1 MKKFDLKIKGKRKN
15 TIIHIAIIV
24 VGIVFTLLSNFY
36 EAMWF
41 DESYSVAISAHS
53 FGEIW
58 SIGGH
63 DVHPVLYYWILH
75 ILRLIFGNNI
85 IVFKLFSAICISI
98 LGIIG
103 FTHIRKDFGSK
114 VGILFS
120 FFAFFLPLNIIYAGQ
135 IRMYPLAMLLVTLT
149 VIYAYRIYKN
159 KENKNIKNWILF
171 GVFSLASA
179 YTHYYALAAAVM
191 INLVMLVFLIK
202 NALANKKFTHNLK
215 AFIIVGIIQIL
226 AYIPWLIYLLLQA
239 KQVSAG
245 YWIEI
250 KFPGTFIEMFTF
262 QFTGNLENDYE
273 SLIKSF
279 FYSEY
284 ILKYKE
290 LKDYLKK
297 YPNDRRIQEEM
308 KEIEDQTNK
317 ILAGNLSV
325 YDYNKIQKKEKA
337 YFQELRKIIKVDL
350 TQMLAN
356 NIFLKID
363 FLRQIGALNNYENE
377 YNHTLEK
384 LSMPSSFR
392 INDKKTFEQELLDK
406 DKLKNYSIS
415 ELVALNAFWTNR
427 LVKEVERRNEVIY
440 VLQNSNNFM
449 DFSEGKEFE
458 LIDEDIMYYLAEY
471 RAIVPYITKFKN
483 DKRNSGKAKSVDKNS
498 NLATVVFDIKEIFE
512 QEDIDY
518 YGFNDLDAMAYNVLL
533 LNNRSQLL
541 YDQKDIAIQEMIS
554 FIVNTNEYRNAG
566 ISFESDEKENT
577 NKPLIVIDLKGFNA
591 PLMLHM
597 IKGSLTKNV
606 KNVSGKDAFPVYR
619 GGKDIIIN
627 STQEGKYSAKTNV
640 LFKLNSQQ
648 RKDISARAGLVGP
661 RDTNARYVTH
671 ISWMLNPKKD
681 MPELIREPKKVI
693 SLETGEITVVED
705 EQVRK
710 R

>member
-1 MKKFDLKIKGKRKN
+1 MKLSKRISSMTKSLKERDID
-15 TIIHIAIIV
+15 
-24 VGIVFTLLSNFY
+24 F
-36 EAMWF
+36 
-41 DESYSVAISAHS
+41 
-53 FGEIW
+53 
-58 SIGGH
+58 
-63 DVHPVLYYWILH
+63 
-75 ILRLIFGNNI
+75 
-85 IVFKLFSAICISI
+85 
-98 LGIIG
+98 
-103 FTHIRKDFGSK
+103 IRKDLKSYHELISRMREASPKASILDCIQGYNNALEKLILKTNTIRSSQVYRYIALESLLNSRDYGSIINRINPK
-114 VGILFS
+114 GYV
-120 FFAFFLPLNIIYAGQ
+120 FFAN
-135 IRMYPLAMLLVTLT
+135 
-149 VIYAYRIYKN
+149 RIN
-159 KENKNIKNWILF
+159 SKEN
-171 GVFSLASA
+171 ASD
-179 YTHYYALAAAVM
+179 
-191 INLVMLVFLIK
+191 K
-202 NALANKKFTHNLK
+202 
-215 AFIIVGIIQIL
+215 
-226 AYIPWLIYLLLQA
+226 
-239 KQVSAG
+239 S
-245 YWIEI
+245 IE
-250 KFPGTFIEMFTF
+250 
-262 QFTGNLENDYE
+262 FTGNLENDYE

-325 YDYNKIQKKEKA
+325 YDYNKIQRKEKA

-606 KNVSGKDAFPVYR
+606 KNVSGKDTFPVYR

-661 RDTNARYVTH
+661 RDTNAMYVTH

-681 MPELIREPKKVI
+681 MPKLIREPKKVI
-693 SLETGEITVVED
+693 SLGTGEITLVKD

>member
-1 MKKFDLKIKGKRKN
+1 MTKSLKERDIHFFRKDLKSFQELISRMREASPKASILDCIQGYNNALEKLILKTN
-15 TIIHIAIIV
+15 TIRSSQVYRYIALESLLNSRDYGSIINRINPKGYV
-24 VGIVFTLLSNFY
+24 
-36 EAMWF
+36 
-41 DESYSVAISAHS
+41 
-53 FGEIW
+53 
-58 SIGGH
+58 
-63 DVHPVLYYWILH
+63 
-75 ILRLIFGNNI
+75 
-85 IVFKLFSAICISI
+85 
-98 LGIIG
+98 
-103 FTHIRKDFGSK
+103 
-114 VGILFS
+114 
-120 FFAFFLPLNIIYAGQ
+120 FFAN
-135 IRMYPLAMLLVTLT
+135 
-149 VIYAYRIYKN
+149 RIN
-159 KENKNIKNWILF
+159 SKEN
-171 GVFSLASA
+171 ASD
-179 YTHYYALAAAVM
+179 
-191 INLVMLVFLIK
+191 K
-202 NALANKKFTHNLK
+202 
-215 AFIIVGIIQIL
+215 
-226 AYIPWLIYLLLQA
+226 
-239 KQVSAG
+239 S
-245 YWIEI
+245 IE
-250 KFPGTFIEMFTF
+250 
-262 QFTGNLENDYE
+262 FTGNLENDYE

-325 YDYNKIQKKEKA
+325 YDYNKIQRKEKA

>member
-1 MKKFDLKIKGKRKN
+1 MTKSLTDRDVYFFRKDLKSFQELISRMREASPKASILDCIQGYNNALEKLILKTN
-15 TIIHIAIIV
+15 TIRSSQVYRYIALESLLNSRDYGSIINRINPKGYV
-24 VGIVFTLLSNFY
+24 
-36 EAMWF
+36 
-41 DESYSVAISAHS
+41 
-53 FGEIW
+53 
-58 SIGGH
+58 
-63 DVHPVLYYWILH
+63 
-75 ILRLIFGNNI
+75 
-85 IVFKLFSAICISI
+85 
-98 LGIIG
+98 
-103 FTHIRKDFGSK
+103 
-114 VGILFS
+114 
-120 FFAFFLPLNIIYAGQ
+120 FFAN
-135 IRMYPLAMLLVTLT
+135 
-149 VIYAYRIYKN
+149 RIN
-159 KENKNIKNWILF
+159 SKEN
-171 GVFSLASA
+171 ASD
-179 YTHYYALAAAVM
+179 
-191 INLVMLVFLIK
+191 K
-202 NALANKKFTHNLK
+202 
-215 AFIIVGIIQIL
+215 
-226 AYIPWLIYLLLQA
+226 
-239 KQVSAG
+239 S
-245 YWIEI
+245 IE
-250 KFPGTFIEMFTF
+250 
-262 QFTGNLENDYE
+262 FTGNLENDYE

-297 YPNDRRIQEEM
+297 YPNDRRIQEEF
-308 KEIEDQTNK
+308 KEIEDHTNK
-317 ILAGNLSV
+317 IVAGKLSA
-325 YDYNKIQKKEKA
+325 YDYNKIQRKEKA
-337 YFQELRKIIKVDL
+337 YFQELRKMIKVDL
-350 TQMLAN
+350 TQILAN
-356 NIFLKID
+356 NIYLKID

-392 INDKKTFEQELLDK
+392 IKDRKTFEQELLDK

-483 DKRNSGKAKSVDKNS
+483 DKKNSGETKLVDRNS

-533 LNNRSQLL
+533 LNNRSQIL

-566 ISFESDEKENT
+566 ISFESDEMENT

-597 IKGSLTKNV
+597 IKGSLTRSV
-606 KNVSGKDAFPVYR
+606 KNVSGKDVFPVYR
-619 GGKDIIIN
+619 GGKDFIVE
-627 STQEGKYSAKTNV
+627 SSQRGRYTAKTNL
-640 LFKLNSQQ
+640 LFKLNSEQ

-661 RDTNARYVTH
+661 RDTNAKYVTH

-693 SLETGEITVVED
+693 NLETGEITDMEE
-705 EQVRK
+705 EQAR
-710 R
+710 RR

>member
-1 MKKFDLKIKGKRKN
+1 MSLSRRIRLMTKSLTDRDVYFFRKDLKSFQELISRMREASPKASILDCIQGYNNALEKLILKTN
-15 TIIHIAIIV
+15 TIRSSQVYRYIALESLLNSRDYGSIINRINPKGYV
-24 VGIVFTLLSNFY
+24 
-36 EAMWF
+36 
-41 DESYSVAISAHS
+41 
-53 FGEIW
+53 
-58 SIGGH
+58 
-63 DVHPVLYYWILH
+63 
-75 ILRLIFGNNI
+75 
-85 IVFKLFSAICISI
+85 
-98 LGIIG
+98 
-103 FTHIRKDFGSK
+103 
-114 VGILFS
+114 
-120 FFAFFLPLNIIYAGQ
+120 FFAN
-135 IRMYPLAMLLVTLT
+135 
-149 VIYAYRIYKN
+149 RIN
-159 KENKNIKNWILF
+159 SKEN
-171 GVFSLASA
+171 ASD
-179 YTHYYALAAAVM
+179 
-191 INLVMLVFLIK
+191 K
-202 NALANKKFTHNLK
+202 
-215 AFIIVGIIQIL
+215 
-226 AYIPWLIYLLLQA
+226 
-239 KQVSAG
+239 S
-245 YWIEI
+245 IE
-250 KFPGTFIEMFTF
+250 
-262 QFTGNLENDYE
+262 FTGNLENDYE

-325 YDYNKIQKKEKA
+325 YDYNKIQRKEKA

-606 KNVSGKDAFPVYR
+606 KNVSGKDTFPVYR

-661 RDTNARYVTH
+661 RDTNAMYVTH

>member
-1 MKKFDLKIKGKRKN
+1 MTKSLTDRDVYFFRKDLKSFQELISRMREASPKASILDCIQGYNNALEKLILKTN
-15 TIIHIAIIV
+15 TIRSSQVYRYIALESLLNSRDYGSIINRINPKGYV
-24 VGIVFTLLSNFY
+24 
-36 EAMWF
+36 
-41 DESYSVAISAHS
+41 
-53 FGEIW
+53 
-58 SIGGH
+58 
-63 DVHPVLYYWILH
+63 
-75 ILRLIFGNNI
+75 
-85 IVFKLFSAICISI
+85 
-98 LGIIG
+98 
-103 FTHIRKDFGSK
+103 
-114 VGILFS
+114 
-120 FFAFFLPLNIIYAGQ
+120 FFAN
-135 IRMYPLAMLLVTLT
+135 
-149 VIYAYRIYKN
+149 RIN
-159 KENKNIKNWILF
+159 SKEN
-171 GVFSLASA
+171 ASD
-179 YTHYYALAAAVM
+179 
-191 INLVMLVFLIK
+191 K
-202 NALANKKFTHNLK
+202 
-215 AFIIVGIIQIL
+215 
-226 AYIPWLIYLLLQA
+226 
-239 KQVSAG
+239 S
-245 YWIEI
+245 IE
-250 KFPGTFIEMFTF
+250 
-262 QFTGNLENDYE
+262 FTGNLENDYE

-297 YPNDRRIQEEM
+297 YPNDRRIQEEF
-308 KEIEDQTNK
+308 KEIEDHTNK
-317 ILAGNLSV
+317 IVAGKLSA
-325 YDYNKIQKKEKA
+325 YDYNKIQRKEKA
-337 YFQELRKIIKVDL
+337 YFQELRKMIKVDL
-350 TQMLAN
+350 TQILAN
-356 NIFLKID
+356 NIYLKID

-392 INDKKTFEQELLDK
+392 IKDRKTFEQELMDK
-406 DKLKNYSIS
+406 NKLKNYSVS

-566 ISFESDEKENT
+566 ISFESDEMENT

-597 IKGSLTKNV
+597 IKGSLTRSV
-606 KNVSGKDAFPVYR
+606 KNVSGKDVFPVYR
-619 GGKDIIIN
+619 GGKDFIVE
-627 STQEGKYSAKTNV
+627 SSQRGRYTAKTNL
-640 LFKLNSQQ
+640 LFKLNSEQ

-661 RDTNARYVTH
+661 RDTNAKYVTH

-693 SLETGEITVVED
+693 NLETGEITDMEE
-705 EQVRK
+705 EQAR
-710 R
+710 RR

>member
-1 MKKFDLKIKGKRKN
+1 MKLSKRISSMAKSLKERDILFFRKDLKSFQELISRMREASPKASILDCIQGYNNALEKLILKTN
-15 TIIHIAIIV
+15 TIRSSQVYRYIALESLLNSRDYGSIINRINPKGYV
-24 VGIVFTLLSNFY
+24 
-36 EAMWF
+36 
-41 DESYSVAISAHS
+41 
-53 FGEIW
+53 
-58 SIGGH
+58 
-63 DVHPVLYYWILH
+63 
-75 ILRLIFGNNI
+75 
-85 IVFKLFSAICISI
+85 
-98 LGIIG
+98 
-103 FTHIRKDFGSK
+103 
-114 VGILFS
+114 
-120 FFAFFLPLNIIYAGQ
+120 FFAN
-135 IRMYPLAMLLVTLT
+135 
-149 VIYAYRIYKN
+149 RIN
-159 KENKNIKNWILF
+159 SKEN
-171 GVFSLASA
+171 ASD
-179 YTHYYALAAAVM
+179 
-191 INLVMLVFLIK
+191 K
-202 NALANKKFTHNLK
+202 
-215 AFIIVGIIQIL
+215 
-226 AYIPWLIYLLLQA
+226 
-239 KQVSAG
+239 S
-245 YWIEI
+245 IE
-250 KFPGTFIEMFTF
+250 
-262 QFTGNLENDYE
+262 FTGNLENDYE

-325 YDYNKIQKKEKA
+325 YDYNKIQRKEKA

-606 KNVSGKDAFPVYR
+606 KNVSGKDTFPVYR

-693 SLETGEITVVED
+693 SLGTGEITVVED

>member
-1 MKKFDLKIKGKRKN
+1 MKLSKRISSMTKSLKERDIHFFRKDLKSFQELISRMREASPKASILDCIQGYNNALEKLILKTN
-15 TIIHIAIIV
+15 TIRSSQVYRYIALESLLNSRDYGSIINRINPKGYV
-24 VGIVFTLLSNFY
+24 
-36 EAMWF
+36 
-41 DESYSVAISAHS
+41 
-53 FGEIW
+53 
-58 SIGGH
+58 
-63 DVHPVLYYWILH
+63 
-75 ILRLIFGNNI
+75 
-85 IVFKLFSAICISI
+85 
-98 LGIIG
+98 
-103 FTHIRKDFGSK
+103 
-114 VGILFS
+114 
-120 FFAFFLPLNIIYAGQ
+120 FFAN
-135 IRMYPLAMLLVTLT
+135 
-149 VIYAYRIYKN
+149 RIN
-159 KENKNIKNWILF
+159 SKEN
-171 GVFSLASA
+171 ASD
-179 YTHYYALAAAVM
+179 
-191 INLVMLVFLIK
+191 K
-202 NALANKKFTHNLK
+202 
-215 AFIIVGIIQIL
+215 
-226 AYIPWLIYLLLQA
+226 
-239 KQVSAG
+239 S
-245 YWIEI
+245 IE
-250 KFPGTFIEMFTF
+250 
-262 QFTGNLENDYE
+262 FTGNLENDYE

-297 YPNDRRIQEEM
+297 YPNDRRKQEEI

-325 YDYNKIQKKEKA
+325 YDYNKIRRKEKA

-483 DKRNSGKAKSVDKNS
+483 DKRNLGKAKSVDKNS

-606 KNVSGKDAFPVYR
+606 KNVSGKDTFPVYR

-693 SLETGEITVVED
+693 SLGTGEITVVED